1 MKSILLLVAL
11 CMVAC
16 TPIMTSKKD
25 ALEKI
30 QADSKDST
38 EIFNSNLAPTA
49 PKVDIIQINYGAD
62 SLKNIDFLSF
72 LAGAKVKLSSV
83 IIENLKTQEN
93 QYLNALKKEKSPQV
107 FLTEAIAAAK
117 ITADKDIQLAKKL
130 NTTMTLNLSGIN
142 LSQVLE
148 QIAKRGK
155 IEIKSN
161 FNGPSPQLQGVY
173 KGTVGSVLKTIA
185 EENKLLVYKSANL
198 EDTLEIYSIANNTLM
213 LMNFDSVNSAL
224 DVKKDLIILNQKYLE
239 IFPNDGAQSNIS
251 DQQLDVSAELKT
263 QSVTLFLEGLI
274 NQIQISMIEK
284 ERNKALSD
292 VRKVLIQESTPSKDD
307 TENFKIANAVYK
319 PTIKE
324 GEELIIEKFS
334 VYNQSP
340 EDLKKIITGYSI
352 FSKGNCA
359 VIEAKPAVTLTTLA
373 TAPATPAA
381 ATPAAATPAAAT
393 TPSAAAA
400 TPAPAT
406 PTPAVT
412 ESATCVKLTLDTDA
426 TGIIASGSIN
436 DIKLVEKLIDE
447 QDSAVKQALLEVY
460 ILEVNSGWASSL
472 EGIGRRT
479 TNGAAGT
486 GGTAGSPATTI
497 LRGVQSAS
505 ITGGLS
511 IATAL
516 GAKNDIV
523 ALINM
528 LETNSLGKTISKPSI
543 IVKDGG
549 TGVVNKQR
557 TVQTTDSTTTVSN
570 GISTIATTIRPIS
583 SPLVVNLTP
592 KINKHNDNIDLA
604 FDFNQTTRD
613 SDLATAPTSTN
624 SIKTSLLIEPGK
636 VVVLAGLKIET
647 ESASSDALP
656 FLAKAG
662 LQPIFGPLIALLG
675 GKQAFTK
682 TSTELLVIIN
692 PTVITTRNIART
704 FDKAIK

>member
-1 MKSILLLVAL
+1 
-11 CMVAC
+11 MVAC

-292 VRKVLIQESTPSKDD
+292 VRKVLIKESTTSKDD

-583 SPLVVNLTP
+583 SPLVVNLSP

>member
-1 MKSILLLVAL
+1 
-11 CMVAC
+11 MVAC

-117 ITADKDIQLAKKL
+117 IAADKDIQLAKKL

-292 VRKVLIQESTPSKDD
+292 VRKVLIKESTTSKDD

-583 SPLVVNLTP
+583 SPLVVNLSP

>member
-1 MKSILLLVAL
+1 
-11 CMVAC
+11 MVAC

-117 ITADKDIQLAKKL
+117 IAADKDIQLAKKL

-239 IFPNDGAQSNIS
+239 IFPNDGAQSNVS

-292 VRKVLIQESTPSKDD
+292 VRKVLIKESTTSKDD

-381 ATPAAATPAAAT
+381 ATPAPATPAAAT
-393 TPSAAAA
+393 PTPA
-400 TPAPAT
+400 TPA
-406 PTPAVT
+406 PAVT

-479 TNGAAGT
+479 TNGAVGT

>member
-1 MKSILLLVAL
+1 
-11 CMVAC
+11 MVAC

-198 EDTLEIYSIANNTLM
+198 EDTLEIYSTANNTLM

-239 IFPNDGAQSNIS
+239 IFPNDGAQSNVS

-292 VRKVLIQESTPSKDD
+292 VRKVLIKESTTSKDD

-373 TAPATPAA
+373 TAPATPTA
-381 ATPAAATPAAAT
+381 ATPTAATP
-393 TPSAAAA
+393 TPA

-406 PTPAVT
+406 PAPAVT

>member
-1 MKSILLLVAL
+1 
-11 CMVAC
+11 MVAC

-239 IFPNDGAQSNIS
+239 IFPNDGAQSNVS

-292 VRKVLIQESTPSKDD
+292 VRKVLIKESTTSKDD

>member
-1 MKSILLLVAL
+1 
-11 CMVAC
+11 MVAC

-117 ITADKDIQLAKKL
+117 IAADKDIQLAKKL

-239 IFPNDGAQSNIS
+239 IFPNDGAQSNVS

-292 VRKVLIQESTPSKDD
+292 VRKVLIQESTTSKDD

-381 ATPAAATPAAAT
+381 ATPAAAT
-393 TPSAAAA
+393 TPAAAA

-406 PTPAVT
+406 PAPATPAPAVT

>member
-1 MKSILLLVAL
+1 
-11 CMVAC
+11 MVAC
-16 TPIMTSKKD
+16 TPIMTSKKE

-30 QADSKDST
+30 NADSKESM
-38 EIFNSNLAPTA
+38 EIFNSDRPPAA

-72 LAGAKVKLSSV
+72 LARAKVKLSSV

-107 FLTEAIAAAK
+107 FLADAIEAYKTSVA
-117 ITADKDIQLAKKL
+117 KDIKLAKKL
-130 NTTMTLNLSGIN
+130 NTAMTLNLSGIN

-161 FNGPSPQLQGVY
+161 ITGLTMQGRY
-173 KGTVGSVLKTIA
+173 KGTVASVLQKIA
-185 EENKLLVYKSANL
+185 EDNKLLVYRSANL
-198 EDTLEIYSIANNTLM
+198 DDTFEISSTPNSALT
-213 LMNFDSVNSAL
+213 LMNFDSIDSAL
-224 DVKKDLIILNQKYLE
+224 DLQKDLTLLSQKYLE
-239 IFPNDGAQSNIS
+239 IFPADGTQSNTS
-251 DQQLDVSAELKT
+251 DQQFDATAELKT
-263 QSVTLFLEGLI
+263 VGVASFLEGLI

-284 ERNKALSD
+284 ERNKAISD
-292 VRKVLIQESTPSKDD
+292 VRKILIQESTPSKDD
-307 TENFKIANAVYK
+307 TENIKTANAVYK

-340 EDLKKIITGYSI
+340 DDLKKIITGYSV

-359 VIEAKPAVTLTTLA
+359 VIETKTTTA
-373 TAPATPAA
+373 TATTPAA
-381 ATPAAATPAAAT
+381 TATTPAATATTPAATAT
-393 TPSAAAA
+393 TPAA
-400 TPAPAT
+400 TAT
-406 PTPAVT
+406 TPAA
-412 ESATCVKLTLDTDA
+412 SATAAVTASTTCEKLSLDTDA

-447 QDSAVKQALLEVY
+447 QDSPVKQALIEVY
-460 ILEVNSGWASSL
+460 ILEVNSGWANSI
-472 EGIGRRT
+472 EGIGNRT
-479 TNGAAGT
+479 TKGLPGA
-486 GGTAGSPATTI
+486 GGTVGSPATTI
-497 LRGVQSAS
+497 LRNAQTGTIS
-505 ITGGLS
+505 GGLS

-516 GAKNDIV
+516 GSNNDIV

-570 GISTIATTIRPIS
+570 GISTIATTIRAIS

-592 KINKHNDNIDLA
+592 KINKHNDNIDLT
-604 FDFNQTTRD
+604 FSFNQTTRD

-624 SIKTSLLIEPGK
+624 SINTSLLIEPGK

-647 ESASSDALP
+647 ETASSNGLP

-662 LQPIFGPLIALLG
+662 LEPIFGPLIALLG

-682 TSTELLVIIN
+682 SSTELLVIIN
-692 PTVITTRNIART
+692 PTVITTRNIAKT

>member
-1 MKSILLLVAL
+1 
-11 CMVAC
+11 
-16 TPIMTSKKD
+16 
-25 ALEKI
+25 
-30 QADSKDST
+30 
-38 EIFNSNLAPTA
+38 
-49 PKVDIIQINYGAD
+49 
-62 SLKNIDFLSF
+62 
-72 LAGAKVKLSSV
+72 
-83 IIENLKTQEN
+83 
-93 QYLNALKKEKSPQV
+93 
-107 FLTEAIAAAK
+107 
-117 ITADKDIQLAKKL
+117 
-130 NTTMTLNLSGIN
+130 
-142 LSQVLE
+142 
-148 QIAKRGK
+148 
-155 IEIKSN
+155 
-161 FNGPSPQLQGVY
+161 
-173 KGTVGSVLKTIA
+173 
-185 EENKLLVYKSANL
+185 
-198 EDTLEIYSIANNTLM
+198 
-213 LMNFDSVNSAL
+213 MNFDSMDSAL
-224 DVKKDLIILNQKYLE
+224 DVQKDLTLLSQKYLE
-239 IFPNDGAQSNIS
+239 IFSTDGTQLNAS
-251 DQQLDVSAELKT
+251 DQQFDASAELKT
-263 QSVTLFLEGLI
+263 ESATLFLEGLI
-274 NQIQISMIEK
+274 NQIQISVIEK

-292 VRKVLIQESTPSKDD
+292 VRKVLIQESTLSKDV

-497 LRGVQSAS
+497 LRGAQTAS
-505 ITGGLS
+505 ISGGLS

>member
-1 MKSILLLVAL
+1 
-11 CMVAC
+11 MVAC

-117 ITADKDIQLAKKL
+117 IAADKDIQLAKKL

-239 IFPNDGAQSNIS
+239 IFPNDGAQSNVS

-284 ERNKALSD
+284 ERNKAISD
-292 VRKVLIQESTPSKDD
+292 VRKVLIQESTTSKDD

-472 EGIGRRT
+472 EGIGNRT
-479 TNGAAGT
+479 TSGAVGT
-486 GGTAGSPATTI
+486 GGTVGSPATTI
-497 LRGVQSAS
+497 LRGAQTAS
-505 ITGGLS
+505 ISGGLS

>member
-1 MKSILLLVAL
+1 
-11 CMVAC
+11 MVAC
-16 TPIMTSKKD
+16 TPIMTSKKE

-30 QADSKDST
+30 NADSKDSM
-38 EIFNSNLAPTA
+38 EIFNSDLPPAA

-117 ITADKDIQLAKKL
+117 IAADKDIQLAKKL

-239 IFPNDGAQSNIS
+239 IFPNDGAQSNVS

-284 ERNKALSD
+284 ERNKAISD
-292 VRKVLIQESTPSKDD
+292 VRKVLIQESTTSKDD

>member
-1 MKSILLLVAL
+1 
-11 CMVAC
+11 MVAC

-38 EIFNSNLAPTA
+38 EIFNSNLPPTA

-224 DVKKDLIILNQKYLE
+224 DVKKDLIILSQKYLE
-239 IFPNDGAQSNIS
+239 IFPNDGAQSNVS
-251 DQQLDVSAELKT
+251 DQQLDASAELKT
-263 QSVTLFLEGLI
+263 QSVTSFLEGLI
-274 NQIQISMIEK
+274 NQIQISVIEK

-292 VRKVLIQESTPSKDD
+292 VRKVLIQESTTSKDD
-307 TENFKIANAVYK
+307 TENFKTANAVYK

-340 EDLKKIITGYSI
+340 EDLKKIITGYSV

-359 VIEAKPAVTLTTLA
+359 VIEAKPAATLTTPA
-373 TAPATPAA
+373 TAAAIPAAIPAA
-381 ATPAAATPAAAT
+381 A
-393 TPSAAAA
+393 AAAA
-400 TPAPAT
+400 AA
-406 PTPAVT
+406 AVVT

>member
-1 MKSILLLVAL
+1 
-11 CMVAC
+11 MVAC
-16 TPIMTSKKD
+16 TPIMTSKKE

-30 QADSKDST
+30 NADSKDSM
-38 EIFNSNLAPTA
+38 EIFNSDRPPAA

-72 LAGAKVKLSSV
+72 LARAKVKLSSV

-107 FLTEAIAAAK
+107 FLAEAIEAYKTSVA
-117 ITADKDIQLAKKL
+117 KDIKLAKKL
-130 NTTMTLNLSGIN
+130 NTAMTLNLSGIN

-161 FNGPSPQLQGVY
+161 ITGLTMQGRY
-173 KGTVGSVLKTIA
+173 KGTVASVLQKIA
-185 EENKLLVYKSANL
+185 EENKLLIYRSANL
-198 EDTLEIYSIANNTLM
+198 EDTFEISSTPNNTLT
-213 LMNFDSVNSAL
+213 LMNFDSMDSAL
-224 DVKKDLIILNQKYLE
+224 DVQKDLTLLSQKYLE
-239 IFPNDGAQSNIS
+239 IFSTDGTQLNAS
-251 DQQLDVSAELKT
+251 DQQFDASAELKT
-263 QSVTLFLEGLI
+263 ESATLFLEGLI
-274 NQIQISMIEK
+274 NQIQISVIEK
-284 ERNKALSD
+284 ERNKVISD
-292 VRKVLIQESTPSKDD
+292 VRKILIQESTSSKEDG
-307 TENFKIANAVYK
+307 ENIKIANAVYK

-340 EDLKKIITGYSI
+340 EDLKKIITGYSV

-359 VIEAKPAVTLTTLA
+359 VIETKTATTTTPTA
-373 TAPATPAA
+373 T
-381 ATPAAATPAAAT
+381 AT
-393 TPSAAAA
+393 TPTA
-400 TPAPAT
+400 TT
-406 PTPAVT
+406 PTPAATATAAVT
-412 ESATCVKLTLDTDA
+412 ASTTCEKLSLDTDA

-447 QDSAVKQALLEVY
+447 QDSPVKQALLEVY
-460 ILEVNSGWASSL
+460 ILEVNSGWANSL
-472 EGIGRRT
+472 EGIGNRT
-479 TNGAAGT
+479 TSGAVGT
-486 GGTAGSPATTI
+486 GGTVGSTATTI
-497 LRGVQSAS
+497 LRNAQTGTIS
-505 ITGGLS
+505 GGLS

-570 GISTIATTIRPIS
+570 GISTIATTIRAIS
-583 SPLVVNLTP
+583 SPLVVNLSP
-592 KINKHNDNIDLA
+592 KINKHNDNIDLT
-604 FDFNQTTRD
+604 FSFNQTTRD

-624 SIKTSLLIEPGK
+624 SINTSLLIEPGK

-647 ESASSDALP
+647 ETASSNGLP

-662 LQPIFGPLIALLG
+662 LEPIFGPLIALLG

-682 TSTELLVIIN
+682 SSTELLVIIN
-692 PTVITTRNIART
+692 PTVITTRNIAKT

>member
-1 MKSILLLVAL
+1 
-11 CMVAC
+11 MVAC

-117 ITADKDIQLAKKL
+117 IAADKDIQLAKKL
-130 NTTMTLNLSGIN
+130 STTMTLNLSGIN

-185 EENKLLVYKSANL
+185 EENKLLVYKSTNL

-239 IFPNDGAQSNIS
+239 IFPNDGAQSNVS

-292 VRKVLIQESTPSKDD
+292 VRKVLIKESTTSKDD

-381 ATPAAATPAAAT
+381 ATPAPATPAAAT
-393 TPSAAAA
+393 PTPA
-400 TPAPAT
+400 TPA
-406 PTPAVT
+406 PAVT

-497 LRGVQSAS
+497 LRGAQTAS
-505 ITGGLS
+505 ISGGLS

>member
-1 MKSILLLVAL
+1 
-11 CMVAC
+11 MVAC

-239 IFPNDGAQSNIS
+239 IFPNDGAQSNVS

-292 VRKVLIQESTPSKDD
+292 VRKVLIQESTPSKDG

-381 ATPAAATPAAAT
+381 ATPAAAT
-393 TPSAAAA
+393 TPAAAA

-406 PTPAVT
+406 PAPAVT

-583 SPLVVNLTP
+583 SPLVVNLSP

>member
-1 MKSILLLVAL
+1 
-11 CMVAC
+11 MVAC

-117 ITADKDIQLAKKL
+117 IAADKDIQLAKKL

-292 VRKVLIQESTPSKDD
+292 VRKVLIQESTTSKDD

-381 ATPAAATPAAAT
+381 ATPAAAT
-393 TPSAAAA
+393 TPAAAA

-406 PTPAVT
+406 PAPAVT

>member
-1 MKSILLLVAL
+1 
-11 CMVAC
+11 MVAC

-107 FLTEAIAAAK
+107 FLTEAIADAK

-185 EENKLLVYKSANL
+185 EENKLLVYKSASP

-239 IFPNDGAQSNIS
+239 IFPNDGAQSNVS

-292 VRKVLIQESTPSKDD
+292 VRKVLIKESTTSKDD

>member
-1 MKSILLLVAL
+1 
-11 CMVAC
+11 MVAC

-292 VRKVLIQESTPSKDD
+292 VRKVLIQESTTSKDD

-373 TAPATPAA
+373 TAPATPTA
-381 ATPAAATPAAAT
+381 ATPTP
-393 TPSAAAA
+393 A

-406 PTPAVT
+406 PAPATPAPAVT

>member
-1 MKSILLLVAL
+1 
-11 CMVAC
+11 MVAC

-185 EENKLLVYKSANL
+185 EENKLLVYKSASP

-292 VRKVLIQESTPSKDD
+292 VRKVLIKESTTSKDD

-583 SPLVVNLTP
+583 SPLVVNLSP

>member
-1 MKSILLLVAL
+1 
-11 CMVAC
+11 MVAC

-38 EIFNSNLAPTA
+38 EIFNSNLPPTA
-49 PKVDIIQINYGAD
+49 AKVDIIQINYGAD

-239 IFPNDGAQSNIS
+239 IFPNDGAQSNVS

-292 VRKVLIQESTPSKDD
+292 VRKVLIKESTTSKDD

-381 ATPAAATPAAAT
+381 ATPAPATP
-393 TPSAAAA
+393 AAA

-406 PTPAVT
+406 PAAATPTPATPAPAVT

>member
-1 MKSILLLVAL
+1 
-11 CMVAC
+11 MVAC

-38 EIFNSNLAPTA
+38 EIFNSNLPPTA

-62 SLKNIDFLSF
+62 SLKNIDFLTF
-72 LAGAKVKLSSV
+72 LARAKVKLSSV

-107 FLTEAIAAAK
+107 FLSEAIVAAK
-117 ITADKDIQLAKKL
+117 ITADKNIQLAKKL

-161 FNGPSPQLQGVY
+161 FDGPSPQLQGVY

-213 LMNFDSVNSAL
+213 LINFDSVNSAL

-239 IFPNDGAQSNIS
+239 IFPNDGAQSNVS
-251 DQQLDVSAELKT
+251 DLQLDVSAELKT
-263 QSVTLFLEGLI
+263 QSVTSFLEGLI
-274 NQIQISMIEK
+274 NQIQLSVIEK
-284 ERNKALSD
+284 ERNKAISD
-292 VRKVLIQESTPSKDD
+292 VRKVLIQESTISKDD

-373 TAPATPAA
+373 TAATTLATAATTPAATTPAA
-381 ATPAAATPAAAT
+381 ATP
-393 TPSAAAA
+393 SAV
-400 TPAPAT
+400 
-406 PTPAVT
+406 VT

-497 LRGVQSAS
+497 LRGAQTAS
-505 ITGGLS
+505 IAGGLS
-511 IATAL
+511 IGTAL

-543 IVKDGG
+543 IVKDGA

-570 GISTIATTIRPIS
+570 GISTIAQTLRAIS

-613 SDLATAPTSTN
+613 SDLASAPTSTN

-647 ESASSDALP
+647 ETASSDALP
-656 FLAKAG
+656 FLARAG

-682 TSTELLVIIN
+682 SSTELLVIIN

>member
-1 MKSILLLVAL
+1 
-11 CMVAC
+11 
-16 TPIMTSKKD
+16 MTSKKD

-38 EIFNSNLAPTA
+38 EIFNSNLPPTA

-224 DVKKDLIILNQKYLE
+224 DVKKDLIILSQKYLE
-239 IFPNDGAQSNIS
+239 IFPNDGAQSNVS

-263 QSVTLFLEGLI
+263 QSVTAFLEGLI
-274 NQIQISMIEK
+274 NQIQISVIEK

-319 PTIKE
+319 PTTKE

-373 TAPATPAA
+373 TAA
-381 ATPAAATPAAAT
+381 ATPAAATPAAAA
-393 TPSAAAA
+393 PAAA
-400 TPAPAT
+400 TPAAAAPA
-406 PTPAVT
+406 PAPAAAAVVT

-460 ILEVNSGWASSL
+460 ILEVNSGWATSL

-479 TNGAAGT
+479 TNGAVGT

-497 LRGVQSAS
+497 LRGAQTAS
-505 ITGGLS
+505 IAGGLS

-543 IVKDGG
+543 IVKDGA

-647 ESASSDALP
+647 ETASSDALP

-682 TSTELLVIIN
+682 SSTELLVIIN

>member
-1 MKSILLLVAL
+1 
-11 CMVAC
+11 MVAC
-16 TPIMTSKKD
+16 TPIMTSKKE

-30 QADSKDST
+30 NADSKESM
-38 EIFNSNLAPTA
+38 EIFNSDRPPTA

-72 LAGAKVKLSSV
+72 LARAKVKLSSV

-107 FLTEAIAAAK
+107 FLAEAIEAYKTSVA
-117 ITADKDIQLAKKL
+117 KDIKLAKKL
-130 NTTMTLNLSGIN
+130 NTAMTLNLSGIN

-161 FNGPSPQLQGVY
+161 ITGLTMQGRY
-173 KGTVGSVLKTIA
+173 KGTVASVLQKIA
-185 EENKLLVYKSANL
+185 EDNKLLVYRSANL
-198 EDTLEIYSIANNTLM
+198 DDTFEISSTPNSALT
-213 LMNFDSVNSAL
+213 LMNFDSIDSAL
-224 DVKKDLIILNQKYLE
+224 DLQKDLILLSQKYLE
-239 IFPNDGAQSNIS
+239 IFPADGTQSNTS
-251 DQQLDVSAELKT
+251 DQQFDATAELKT
-263 QSVTLFLEGLI
+263 VGVASFLEGLI

-284 ERNKALSD
+284 ERNKAISD
-292 VRKVLIQESTPSKDD
+292 VRKILIQESTPSKDD
-307 TENFKIANAVYK
+307 TENIKIANAVYK

-340 EDLKKIITGYSI
+340 DDLKKIITGYSV

-359 VIEAKPAVTLTTLA
+359 VIETKTTTA
-373 TAPATPAA
+373 TATATTPAA
-381 ATPAAATPAAAT
+381 TATTPAATATTPAATAT
-393 TPSAAAA
+393 TPAA
-400 TPAPAT
+400 TAT
-406 PTPAVT
+406 AAVT
-412 ESATCVKLTLDTDA
+412 ASTTCEKLSLDTDA

-447 QDSAVKQALLEVY
+447 QDSPVKQALIEVY

-472 EGIGRRT
+472 EGIGNRT
-479 TNGAAGT
+479 TNGAAGA
-486 GGTAGSPATTI
+486 GGTRGSPATTI
-497 LRGVQSAS
+497 LRNAQTGTIS
-505 ITGGLS
+505 GGLS

-516 GAKNDIV
+516 GSNNDIV

-570 GISTIATTIRPIS
+570 GISTIATTIRAIS

-592 KINKHNDNIDLA
+592 KINKHNDNIDLT
-604 FDFNQTTRD
+604 FSFNQTTRD

-624 SIKTSLLIEPGK
+624 SINTSLLIEPGK

-647 ESASSDALP
+647 ETASSNGLP

-662 LQPIFGPLIALLG
+662 LEPIFGPLIALLG

-682 TSTELLVIIN
+682 SSTELLVIIN
-692 PTVITTRNIART
+692 PTVITTRNIAKT

>member
-1 MKSILLLVAL
+1 
-11 CMVAC
+11 
-16 TPIMTSKKD
+16 
-25 ALEKI
+25 
-30 QADSKDST
+30 
-38 EIFNSNLAPTA
+38 
-49 PKVDIIQINYGAD
+49 
-62 SLKNIDFLSF
+62 
-72 LAGAKVKLSSV
+72 
-83 IIENLKTQEN
+83 
-93 QYLNALKKEKSPQV
+93 
-107 FLTEAIAAAK
+107 
-117 ITADKDIQLAKKL
+117 
-130 NTTMTLNLSGIN
+130 
-142 LSQVLE
+142 
-148 QIAKRGK
+148 
-155 IEIKSN
+155 
-161 FNGPSPQLQGVY
+161 
-173 KGTVGSVLKTIA
+173 
-185 EENKLLVYKSANL
+185 
-198 EDTLEIYSIANNTLM
+198 M

-224 DVKKDLIILNQKYLE
+224 DVQKDLTLLSQKYLE
-239 IFPNDGAQSNIS
+239 IFPNDGAQSNVS
-251 DQQLDVSAELKT
+251 DQQLDASAELKT
-263 QSVTLFLEGLI
+263 QSVTSFLEGLI
-274 NQIQISMIEK
+274 NQIQISVIEK

-292 VRKVLIQESTPSKDD
+292 VRKVLIQESTTSKDD

-373 TAPATPAA
+373 IPAATTPAA
-381 ATPAAATPAAAT
+381 ATPAATTPAAAT
-393 TPSAAAA
+393 PAA
-400 TPAPAT
+400 T
-406 PTPAVT
+406 TPAAVVT
-412 ESATCVKLTLDTDA
+412 ESATCAKLTLDTDA

-647 ESASSDALP
+647 ETASSDALP

-682 TSTELLVIIN
+682 SSTELLVIIN

>member
-1 MKSILLLVAL
+1 
-11 CMVAC
+11 MVAC

-292 VRKVLIQESTPSKDD
+292 VRKVLIQESTPSKDG

-381 ATPAAATPAAAT
+381 ATPAAAT
-393 TPSAAAA
+393 TPAAAA

-406 PTPAVT
+406 PAPATPAPAVT

>member
-1 MKSILLLVAL
+1 
-11 CMVAC
+11 MVAC

-284 ERNKALSD
+284 ERNKAISD
-292 VRKVLIQESTPSKDD
+292 VRKVLIQESTPSKDG

-570 GISTIATTIRPIS
+570 GISTIATTIRAIS

-592 KINKHNDNIDLA
+592 KINKHNDNIDLT
-604 FDFNQTTRD
+604 FSFNQTTRD

-624 SIKTSLLIEPGK
+624 SINTSLLIEPGK

-647 ESASSDALP
+647 ETASSNGLP

-662 LQPIFGPLIALLG
+662 LEPIFGPLIALLG

-682 TSTELLVIIN
+682 SSTELLVIIN
-692 PTVITTRNIART
+692 PTVITTRNIAKT

>member
-1 MKSILLLVAL
+1 
-11 CMVAC
+11 MVAC

-239 IFPNDGAQSNIS
+239 IFPNDGAQSNVS

-292 VRKVLIQESTPSKDD
+292 VRKVLIQESTTSKDD

-373 TAPATPAA
+373 TAPATPTA
-381 ATPAAATPAAAT
+381 ATPTP
-393 TPSAAAA
+393 A

-406 PTPAVT
+406 PAPATPAPAVT

>member
-1 MKSILLLVAL
+1 
-11 CMVAC
+11 MVAC
-16 TPIMTSKKD
+16 TPIMTSKKE

-30 QADSKDST
+30 NADSKDSM
-38 EIFNSNLAPTA
+38 EIFNSDRPPAA

-72 LAGAKVKLSSV
+72 LARAKVKLSSV

-107 FLTEAIAAAK
+107 FLAEAIEAYKTSVA
-117 ITADKDIQLAKKL
+117 KDIKLAKKL
-130 NTTMTLNLSGIN
+130 NTAMTLNLSGIN

-161 FNGPSPQLQGVY
+161 ITGLTMQGRY
-173 KGTVGSVLKTIA
+173 KGTVASVLQKIA
-185 EENKLLVYKSANL
+185 EENKLLIYRSANL
-198 EDTLEIYSIANNTLM
+198 EDTFEISSTPNNTLT
-213 LMNFDSVNSAL
+213 LMNFDSMDSAL
-224 DVKKDLIILNQKYLE
+224 DVQKDLTLLSQKYLE
-239 IFPNDGAQSNIS
+239 IFSTDGTQLNAS
-251 DQQLDVSAELKT
+251 DQQFDASAELKT
-263 QSVTLFLEGLI
+263 ESATLFLEGLI
-274 NQIQISMIEK
+274 NQIQISVIEK
-284 ERNKALSD
+284 ERNKVISD
-292 VRKVLIQESTPSKDD
+292 VRKILIQESTSSKEDG
-307 TENFKIANAVYK
+307 ENIKIANAVYK

-340 EDLKKIITGYSI
+340 EDLKKIITGYSV

-359 VIEAKPAVTLTTLA
+359 VIETKTATTTTPTA
-373 TAPATPAA
+373 T
-381 ATPAAATPAAAT
+381 AT
-393 TPSAAAA
+393 TPTA
-400 TPAPAT
+400 TATTPTATT
-406 PTPAVT
+406 PTPAATATAAVT
-412 ESATCVKLTLDTDA
+412 ASTTCEKLSLDTDA

-447 QDSAVKQALLEVY
+447 QDSPVKQALLEVY
-460 ILEVNSGWASSL
+460 ILEVNSGWANSL
-472 EGIGRRT
+472 EGIGNRT
-479 TNGAAGT
+479 TSGAVGT
-486 GGTAGSPATTI
+486 GGTVGSTATTI
-497 LRGVQSAS
+497 LRNAQTGTIS
-505 ITGGLS
+505 GGLS

-570 GISTIATTIRPIS
+570 GISTIATTIRAIS
-583 SPLVVNLTP
+583 SPLVVNLSP
-592 KINKHNDNIDLA
+592 KINKHNDNIDLT
-604 FDFNQTTRD
+604 FSFNQTTRD

-624 SIKTSLLIEPGK
+624 SINTSLLIEPGK

-647 ESASSDALP
+647 ETASSNGLP

-662 LQPIFGPLIALLG
+662 LEPVFGPLIALLG

-682 TSTELLVIIN
+682 SSTELLVIIN
-692 PTVITTRNIART
+692 PTVITTRNIAKT

>member
-1 MKSILLLVAL
+1 
-11 CMVAC
+11 MVAC

-239 IFPNDGAQSNIS
+239 IFPNDGAQSNVS

-284 ERNKALSD
+284 ERNKAISD
-292 VRKVLIQESTPSKDD
+292 VRKVLIQESTTSKDD

-543 IVKDGG
+543 IVKDGA

-583 SPLVVNLTP
+583 SPLVVNLSP

>member
-1 MKSILLLVAL
+1 MI
-11 CMVAC
+11 AC

-38 EIFNSNLAPTA
+38 EIFNSNLPPIA

-72 LAGAKVKLSSV
+72 LARAKVKLSSV

-107 FLTEAIAAAK
+107 FLSEAIEAYKTSVA
-117 ITADKDIQLAKKL
+117 KDIKLAKKL
-130 NTTMTLNLSGIN
+130 NTALTLNLSGIN

-161 FNGPSPQLQGVY
+161 ITDLTMQSRY
-173 KGTVGSVLKTIA
+173 KGTVASVLQKIA
-185 EENKLLVYKSANL
+185 EENKLLIYRSANL
-198 EDTLEIYSIANNTLM
+198 EDTVEISSTPNNTLT
-213 LMNFDSVNSAL
+213 LMNFDSMDSAL
-224 DVKKDLIILNQKYLE
+224 DVQKDLTLLSQKYLE
-239 IFPNDGAQSNIS
+239 IFSTDGTQLNAS
-251 DQQLDVSAELKT
+251 DQQFDVSAELKT
-263 QSVTLFLEGLI
+263 ESATLFLEGLI
-274 NQIQISMIEK
+274 NQIQISVIEK
-284 ERNKALSD
+284 ERNKVISD
-292 VRKVLIQESTPSKDD
+292 VRKILIQESTSSKEDG
-307 TENFKIANAVYK
+307 ENIKIANAVYK

-340 EDLKKIITGYSI
+340 DDLKKIITGYSV

-359 VIEAKPAVTLTTLA
+359 VIETKTTTATTTTPAATTTTPAATTTTPAA
-373 TAPATPAA
+373 TATTPAA
-381 ATPAAATPAAAT
+381 ATATTPAATATTPAAAT
-393 TPSAAAA
+393 A
-400 TPAPAT
+400 
-406 PTPAVT
+406 AVT
-412 ESATCVKLTLDTDA
+412 ASTTCEKLSLDTDA

-447 QDSAVKQALLEVY
+447 QDSPVKQALIEVY
-460 ILEVNSGWASSL
+460 ILEVNSGWANSL
-472 EGIGRRT
+472 EGIGNRT
-479 TNGAAGT
+479 TSGAVGT
-486 GGTAGSPATTI
+486 GGTVGSTATTI
-497 LRGVQSAS
+497 LRNAQAGTIS
-505 ITGGLS
+505 GGLS

-516 GAKNDIV
+516 GANNDIV

-570 GISTIATTIRPIS
+570 GISTIATTIRAIS

-592 KINKHNDNIDLA
+592 KINKHNDNIDLT
-604 FDFNQTTRD
+604 FSFNQTTRD

-624 SIKTSLLIEPGK
+624 SINTSLLIEPGK

-647 ESASSDALP
+647 ETASSNGLP

-662 LQPIFGPLIALLG
+662 LEPIFGPLIALLG

-682 TSTELLVIIN
+682 SSTELLVIIN
-692 PTVITTRNIART
+692 PTVITTRNIAKT

>member
-1 MKSILLLVAL
+1 
-11 CMVAC
+11 MVAC

-292 VRKVLIQESTPSKDD
+292 VRKVLIQESTTSKDD

-583 SPLVVNLTP
+583 SPLVVNLSP

>member
-1 MKSILLLVAL
+1 
-11 CMVAC
+11 MVAC
-16 TPIMTSKKD
+16 TPIMISKKD

-38 EIFNSNLAPTA
+38 EVFNSNLPPIA

-72 LAGAKVKLSSV
+72 LARAKVKLSSV

-107 FLTEAIAAAK
+107 FLSEAIAAAK
-117 ITADKDIQLAKKL
+117 ITADTNIQLAKKL
-130 NTTMTLNLSGIN
+130 NTTMTLSLSGIN

-161 FNGPSPQLQGVY
+161 FNGPSPQLQGAY
-173 KGTVGSVLKTIA
+173 KGTVGSVLQTIA
-185 EENKLLVYKSANL
+185 EENKLLVYKSATL
-198 EDTLEIYSIANNTLM
+198 EDTLEIYSIANNTLTP
-213 LMNFDSVNSAL
+213 MNFDGIDSAL
-224 DVKKDLIILNQKYLE
+224 DVQKDLIILSQKYLE
-239 IFPNDGAQSNIS
+239 IFPNDGAQSNVS
-251 DQQLDVSAELKT
+251 DQQLDASAELKT
-263 QSVTLFLEGLI
+263 QSVTSFLEGLI
-274 NQIQISMIEK
+274 NQIQISVIEK

-373 TAPATPAA
+373 TAATTLATTAATPAA

-393 TPSAAAA
+393 PAAA
-400 TPAPAT
+400 TPAAAT
-406 PTPAVT
+406 PAAVVT

-447 QDSAVKQALLEVY
+447 QDSPVKQALLEVY
-460 ILEVNSGWASSL
+460 ILEVNSGWANSL

-479 TNGAAGT
+479 TTAD
-486 GGTAGSPATTI
+486 AGSNNVFPATTI
-497 LRGVQSAS
+497 LRGAQTAS
-505 ITGGLS
+505 IAGGLT

-543 IVKDGG
+543 IVKDGA

-647 ESASSDALP
+647 ETASSDALP
-656 FLAKAG
+656 FLARAG

-682 TSTELLVIIN
+682 SSTELLVIIN

-704 FDKAIK
+704 FDKAIKS

>member
-1 MKSILLLVAL
+1 
-11 CMVAC
+11 MVAC

-239 IFPNDGAQSNIS
+239 IFPNDGAQSNVS

-292 VRKVLIQESTPSKDD
+292 VRKVLIQESTPSKDG

-381 ATPAAATPAAAT
+381 ATPAPATPAAAT
-393 TPSAAAA
+393 PTPA
-400 TPAPAT
+400 TPA
-406 PTPAVT
+406 PAVT

>member
-1 MKSILLLVAL
+1 
-11 CMVAC
+11 MVAC

-239 IFPNDGAQSNIS
+239 IFPNDGAQSNVS

-284 ERNKALSD
+284 ERNKAISD
-292 VRKVLIQESTPSKDD
+292 VRKVLIQESTTSKDD

-381 ATPAAATPAAAT
+381 ATPAPATP
-393 TPSAAAA
+393 AAA

-406 PTPAVT
+406 PAAATPTPATPAPAVT

>member
-1 MKSILLLVAL
+1 
-11 CMVAC
+11 MVAC

-117 ITADKDIQLAKKL
+117 IAADKDIQLAKKL

-292 VRKVLIQESTPSKDD
+292 VRKVLIQESTTSKDD

-381 ATPAAATPAAAT
+381 ATPAPATPAAAT
-393 TPSAAAA
+393 PTPA
-400 TPAPAT
+400 TPA
-406 PTPAVT
+406 PAVT

>member
-1 MKSILLLVAL
+1 
-11 CMVAC
+11 MVAC

-239 IFPNDGAQSNIS
+239 IFPNDGAQSNVS

-292 VRKVLIQESTPSKDD
+292 VRKVLIQESTTSKDD

-381 ATPAAATPAAAT
+381 ATPAPATPAAAT
-393 TPSAAAA
+393 PTPA
-400 TPAPAT
+400 TPA
-406 PTPAVT
+406 PAVT

-583 SPLVVNLTP
+583 SPLVVNLSP

>member
-1 MKSILLLVAL
+1 
-11 CMVAC
+11 MVAC

-292 VRKVLIQESTPSKDD
+292 VRKVLIQESTPSKDG

-381 ATPAAATPAAAT
+381 ATPAPATPAAAT
-393 TPSAAAA
+393 PTPA
-400 TPAPAT
+400 TPA
-406 PTPAVT
+406 PAVT

>member
-1 MKSILLLVAL
+1 
-11 CMVAC
+11 MVAC

-292 VRKVLIQESTPSKDD
+292 VRKVLIQESTTSKDD

-373 TAPATPAA
+373 TAPATPA
-381 ATPAAATPAAAT
+381 P
-393 TPSAAAA
+393 A

-406 PTPAVT
+406 PAPAVT

>member
-1 MKSILLLVAL
+1 
-11 CMVAC
+11 MVAC
-16 TPIMTSKKD
+16 TPIMTSKKE

-30 QADSKDST
+30 NADSKDSM
-38 EIFNSNLAPTA
+38 EIFNSDRPPAA

-72 LAGAKVKLSSV
+72 LARAKVKLSSV

-107 FLTEAIAAAK
+107 FLAEAIEAYKTSVA
-117 ITADKDIQLAKKL
+117 KDIKLAKKL
-130 NTTMTLNLSGIN
+130 NTAMTLNLSGIN

-161 FNGPSPQLQGVY
+161 ITGLTMQGRY
-173 KGTVGSVLKTIA
+173 KGTVASVLQKIA
-185 EENKLLVYKSANL
+185 EENKLLIYRSANL
-198 EDTLEIYSIANNTLM
+198 EDTFEISSTPNNTLT
-213 LMNFDSVNSAL
+213 LMNFDSMDSAL
-224 DVKKDLIILNQKYLE
+224 DVQKDLTLLSQKYLE
-239 IFPNDGAQSNIS
+239 IFSTDGTQLNAS
-251 DQQLDVSAELKT
+251 DQQFDASAELKT
-263 QSVTLFLEGLI
+263 ESATLFLEGLI
-274 NQIQISMIEK
+274 NQIQISVIEK
-284 ERNKALSD
+284 ERNKVISD
-292 VRKVLIQESTPSKDD
+292 VRKILIQESTSSKEDG
-307 TENFKIANAVYK
+307 ENIKIANAVYK

-340 EDLKKIITGYSI
+340 EDLKKIITGYSV

-359 VIEAKPAVTLTTLA
+359 VIETKTA
-373 TAPATPAA
+373 TATTPTATATTPAA
-381 ATPAAATPAAAT
+381 TATA
-393 TPSAAAA
+393 
-400 TPAPAT
+400 
-406 PTPAVT
+406 AVT
-412 ESATCVKLTLDTDA
+412 ASTTCEKLSLDTDA

-447 QDSAVKQALLEVY
+447 QDSPVKQALLEVY
-460 ILEVNSGWASSL
+460 ILEVNSGWANSL
-472 EGIGRRT
+472 EGIGNRT
-479 TNGAAGT
+479 TSGAVGT
-486 GGTAGSPATTI
+486 GGTVGSTATTI
-497 LRGVQSAS
+497 LRNAQTGTIS
-505 ITGGLS
+505 GGLS

-570 GISTIATTIRPIS
+570 GISTIATTIRAIS

-592 KINKHNDNIDLA
+592 KINKHNDNIDLT
-604 FDFNQTTRD
+604 FSFNQTTRD

-624 SIKTSLLIEPGK
+624 SINTSLLIEPGK

-647 ESASSDALP
+647 ETASSNGLP

-662 LQPIFGPLIALLG
+662 LEPIFGPLIALLG

-682 TSTELLVIIN
+682 SSTELLVIIN
-692 PTVITTRNIART
+692 PTVITTRNIAKT

>member
-1 MKSILLLVAL
+1 
-11 CMVAC
+11 MVAC

-239 IFPNDGAQSNIS
+239 IFPNDGAQSNVS

-292 VRKVLIQESTPSKDD
+292 VRKVLIQESTTSKDD

-381 ATPAAATPAAAT
+381 ATPAAAT
-393 TPSAAAA
+393 TPAAAA

-406 PTPAVT
+406 PAPATPAPAVT

-656 FLAKAG
+656 FLARAG